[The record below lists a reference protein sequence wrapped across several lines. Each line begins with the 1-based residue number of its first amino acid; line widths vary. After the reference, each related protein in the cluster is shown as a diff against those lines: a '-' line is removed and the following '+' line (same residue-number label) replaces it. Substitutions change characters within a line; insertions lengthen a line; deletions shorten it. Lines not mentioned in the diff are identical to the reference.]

1 MYLWYGRLA
10 ETNIPPRSVTLSR
23 SGFVTSNGLRYSD
36 QTARV
41 TVSQARNYEKL
52 PSEMTQGKLDI
63 PRHRKEEPYGVNLE
77 Y

>member
-10 ETNIPPRSVTLSR
+10 EANTPRSVTLSR
-23 SGFVTSNGLRYSD
+23 SGFVTCNGLRYSD

-63 PRHRKEEPYGVNLE
+63 PRHRKEEPYIWR
-77 Y
+77 